1 MLCSCST
8 RTCLMQRAPLA
19 LRCVLSQWIEE
30 CGYQCNNPGLS
41 EFLAQEVRT
50 REGVN
55 SQQKT
60 TLNQDADSSSKHMC
74 GV

>member
-1 MLCSCST
+1 
-8 RTCLMQRAPLA
+8 MQRAPLA

-30 CGYQCNNPGLS
+30 YGYQCNNPGLS
-41 EFLAQEVRT
+41 EFLAHT